1 MYHICGCQSFANS
14 LCIVNGIYFV
24 LKLKRTQSLA
34 IQSTFILPFNQTLP
48 KFPNQRQSQTNK
60 STRFVSEQMT
70 LLYSW
75 KYIHE
80 EKNYW
85 DVLISLKQI
94 NGICLSPFSERN
106 KYQTPVVP
114 RRWINKIL
122 GNKSQSMWQSLK
134 WSKFWLIRSACCCFG
149 FNQSP
154 KQSTRIP
161 VLLNFN
167 DD

>member
-1 MYHICGCQSFANS
+1 M
-14 LCIVNGIYFV
+14 
-24 LKLKRTQSLA
+24 KK
-34 IQSTFILPFNQTLP
+34 
-48 KFPNQRQSQTNK
+48 KK
-60 STRFVSEQMT
+60 
-70 LLYSW
+70 
-75 KYIHE
+75 
-80 EKNYW
+80 YW
-85 DVLISLKQI
+85 DVLISLKPI

-106 KYQTPVVP
+106 KYQTPVLP

-122 GNKSQSMWQSLK
+122 GNKSQSMWQSLN

-167 DD
+167 DDKRETIAVETDVNRSIMWDFEFCCIVSSPFITVPLPSPVGNVKENVFSETVIRDTAGR